1 MSYTKGK
8 WIFKTV
14 ETSCGICHKIGPFPK
29 RGDNDG
35 YACVY
40 VDNNAWHNS
49 DELLANARLMA
60 AAPDLLEALE
70 ILYHEWDQTYDGEP
84 MSIELVAG
92 YKLAKA
98 AIAKARG
105 EA

>member
-1 MSYTKGK
+1 MSYTKGP
-8 WIFKTV
+8 WAILDNPTWRDTGWLEIIPAPTEAESFPLPLASARHYLHEV
-14 ETSCGICHKIGPFPK
+14 E
-29 RGDNDG
+29 
-35 YACVY
+35 
-40 VDNNAWHNS
+40 
-49 DELLANARLMA
+49 ANANLIA
-60 AAPDLLEALE
+60 AAPELLEALE

-105 EA
+105 EV